1 MTIRNRTSRLAE
13 HAVLG
18 SVFVLASSAAP
29 AFAYIDPGTGSMM
42 LQLMLGGVA
51 GALVVGKLYLHRA
64 REFFRSVGRRMRAG

>member
-1 MTIRNRTSRLAE
+1 MTRHNRASRLAE
-13 HAVLG
+13 LSALG

-64 REFFRSVGRRMRAG
+64 REFFRNVGRRLRAG